1 MLSSLFFFLFSFLL
15 FVYSRA
21 EDLSFFLSLTQTNS
35 LSYAHRSLA
44 EKWRSAFYT
53 DRPTCFFF
61 VLVWLVL
68 FYCSDFIRLM
78 RKIVFVF
85 QIFWLCFEFL
95 FWLWYVLVF
104 CAKFRCLVVV
114 LGLVVIFC
122 FLLILPRWVVV
133 DVGRGYL
140 GKSAFTALFSLETP
154 KVRLVQNFKS
164 QFFSLNFKSQF
175 FSFCQPHG
183 SLSALVS
190 HMVAINS

>member
-1 MLSSLFFFLFSFLL
+1 MEISVL
-15 FVYSRA
+15 
-21 EDLSFFLSLTQTNS
+21 
-35 LSYAHRSLA
+35 HRST
-44 EKWRSAFYT
+44 YT
-53 DRPTCFFF
+53 FFFFF

-85 QIFWLCFEFL
+85 QIFWLGFEFL

-140 GKSAFTALFSLETP
+140 GKSAFTALSSPDFPPELGGWKLWARERKLSP
-154 KVRLVQNFKS
+154 G
-164 QFFSLNFKSQF
+164 
-175 FSFCQPHG
+175 FSFLPIFSPLPNNGKHCFPPYFPPYVFHPLYFHSNQTQC
-183 SLSALVS
+183 
-190 HMVAINS
+190 

>member
-1 MLSSLFFFLFSFLL
+1 MEIGILHRSTYMFFFFL
-15 FVYSRA
+15 
-21 EDLSFFLSLTQTNS
+21 
-35 LSYAHRSLA
+35 
-44 EKWRSAFYT
+44 
-53 DRPTCFFF
+53 

-68 FYCSDFIRLM
+68 FYCLDFIRLM

-85 QIFWLCFEFL
+85 QIFWLGFVFL

-140 GKSAFTALFSLETP
+140 GKSVFTALSSPDFPPDLGGWKLWAQERKLSPGFSFLPIFSLFPNSGKHCFPPYFPTYVFHP
-154 KVRLVQNFKS
+154 LYFHSNQTQCKYNF
-164 QFFSLNFKSQF
+164 N
-175 FSFCQPHG
+175 
-183 SLSALVS
+183 
-190 HMVAINS
+190 